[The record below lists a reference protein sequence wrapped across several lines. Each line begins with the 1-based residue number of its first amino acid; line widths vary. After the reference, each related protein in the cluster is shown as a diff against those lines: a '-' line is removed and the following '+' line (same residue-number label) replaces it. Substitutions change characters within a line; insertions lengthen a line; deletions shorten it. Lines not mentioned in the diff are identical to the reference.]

1 MVIIIMIETL
11 LSYSSTIPYIPIPEV
26 VDDLGEVEVA
36 GEGPG
41 HVLAH
46 ARRSLESGMVFAD
59 YFFLRFADFP
69 CR

>member
-1 MVIIIMIETL
+1 MGILKIIEIL
-11 LSYSSTIPYIPIPEV
+11 LLYSSTIPYIPVPEV

-46 ARRSLESGMVFAD
+46 ARRCLESGMVFTD
-59 YFFLRFADFP
+59 YLFAF
-69 CR
+69 CGFSW